1 MLRFFD
7 KIEDIVRGALSR
19 VPIIYG
25 VIGGI
30 AVVLFWRGVW
40 HSADLIEASGSS
52 LAPLFSAPTS
62 TGLSALALLLTGLF
76 VSFFIGDRIILSGL
90 RHEKK
95 IEEKT
100 EAEVRAEGAILLNIH
115 KTLERL
121 ERELHEVREEVKHK

>member
-1 MLRFFD
+1 MLHFFD
-7 KIEDIVRGALSR
+7 KLEDAVRGALSR
-19 VPIIYG
+19 VPILYG

-40 HSADLIEASGSS
+40 HSADLIEASDSS
-52 LAPLFSAPTS
+52 LAPLFGAPAS
-62 TGLSALALLLTGLF
+62 TGLSALALLITGLF

-100 EAEVRAEGAILLNIH
+100 EAEVRAEGTILLDIH
-115 KTLERL
+115 KKLERL
-121 ERELHEVREEVKHK
+121 ERELHEVREEVRHK